1 MTPNMMLLFKKK
13 LKCSGFINYRIIK
26 IQSRRF
32 IYFEIG
38 NSFMMLFVKF
48 GNVGSRYDVIFQY

>member
-1 MTPNMMLLFKKK
+1 MTLLFKKK